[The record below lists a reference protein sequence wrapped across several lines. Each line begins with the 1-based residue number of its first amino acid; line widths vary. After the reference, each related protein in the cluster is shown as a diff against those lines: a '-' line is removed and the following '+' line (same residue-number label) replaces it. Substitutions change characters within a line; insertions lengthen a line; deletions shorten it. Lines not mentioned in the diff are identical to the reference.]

1 MPARSDSNYFMLIG
15 RQVKEAFRAAVKFD
29 RELTYLNMLINK
41 AEIKTMVTPREFYG
55 VAEPGEQIIS
65 ISKGGREMKIDYN
78 KDDFKK
84 LADAMGKP
92 DAPFKS
98 KPNWKEAFEQVLAK
112 GCAVAPTPSDCMFC
126 IVANKARLPGNEPCG
141 ICPLHWDGLKDCGGP
156 WEELDGSLRR
166 AIFRYVLK
174 TVKDFTDRDEIRARI
189 AEMLD
194 DDARE
199 KFLGKPEPEWL
210 ACFVAPAG
218 GGTYSNDGGCGRD
231 DASFPRLTWFVKSCK
246 GASRTINRAGFLTE
260 ADARRFLDALPEEE
274 K

>member
-194 DDARE
+194 DPE
-199 KFLGKPEPEWL
+199 KFLGKAEPEKPGWCNCC
-210 ACFVAPAG
+210 ATCDAA
-218 GGTYSNDGGCGRD
+218 YSNDGGMGRD
-231 DASFPRLTWFVKSCK
+231 HDSYPRLTEFVQGRLNGKHQ
-246 GASRTINRAGFLTE
+246 TRAGFQSKP
-260 ADARRFLDALPEEE
+260 DAQRFLDALPEEE